1 MQLSRSHA
9 TLIGC
14 IAPICW
20 GMSVPFVRLVSEH
33 IGQPGGMILLCGL
46 ACVILACIFGCPRL
60 SHFSGKYL
68 FFGLTTAVACEI
80 CFTWALA
87 LSGGGTQ
94 TAEAGM
100 VNYLWPCLTMVFAV
114 IFNGQKAKWWIVFGF
129 ISCIYGVCTVLSG
142 PGGFDFMAMARNM
155 ESNPACY
162 LFALGSALSWASYSS
177 ITRALSH
184 GANPVVLIF
193 FINTCV
199 FIAMAA
205 AGVGEP
211 MHIDLEG
218 GVVVAVAAVVM
229 GLAYALWTIGM
240 MNGNMTVLAVVSYFT
255 PVLSCIFCWMFL
267 GAELSA
273 NFWKGVGFVVAGSLI
288 CWASTVFAKPKA

>member
-129 ISCIYGVCTVLSG
+129 VSCIYGVCTVLSG

-162 LFALGSALSWASYSS
+162 LFALGSALSWA
-177 ITRALSH
+177 
-184 GANPVVLIF
+184 
-193 FINTCV
+193 
-199 FIAMAA
+199 
-205 AGVGEP
+205 
-211 MHIDLEG
+211 
-218 GVVVAVAAVVM
+218 
-229 GLAYALWTIGM
+229 AYT
-240 MNGNMTVLAVVSYFT
+240 
-255 PVLSCIFCWMFL
+255 
-267 GAELSA
+267 
-273 NFWKGVGFVVAGSLI
+273 
-288 CWASTVFAKPKA
+288 

>member
-114 IFNGQKAKWWIVFGF
+114 IFNGQKAKWWMVDCLRVYFLHLRRLHGF
-129 ISCIYGVCTVLSG
+129 IR
-142 PGGFDFMAMARNM
+142 PR
-155 ESNPACY
+155 
-162 LFALGSALSWASYSS
+162 
-177 ITRALSH
+177 
-184 GANPVVLIF
+184 
-193 FINTCV
+193 
-199 FIAMAA
+199 
-205 AGVGEP
+205 
-211 MHIDLEG
+211 
-218 GVVVAVAAVVM
+218 
-229 GLAYALWTIGM
+229 GL
-240 MNGNMTVLAVVSYFT
+240 
-255 PVLSCIFCWMFL
+255 
-267 GAELSA
+267 
-273 NFWKGVGFVVAGSLI
+273 
-288 CWASTVFAKPKA
+288 

>member
-87 LSGGGTQ
+87 LSGGGT
-94 TAEAGM
+94 
-100 VNYLWPCLTMVFAV
+100 
-114 IFNGQKAKWWIVFGF
+114 
-129 ISCIYGVCTVLSG
+129 
-142 PGGFDFMAMARNM
+142 
-155 ESNPACY
+155 
-162 LFALGSALSWASYSS
+162 
-177 ITRALSH
+177 
-184 GANPVVLIF
+184 
-193 FINTCV
+193 
-199 FIAMAA
+199 
-205 AGVGEP
+205 
-211 MHIDLEG
+211 
-218 GVVVAVAAVVM
+218 
-229 GLAYALWTIGM
+229 
-240 MNGNMTVLAVVSYFT
+240 
-255 PVLSCIFCWMFL
+255 
-267 GAELSA
+267 
-273 NFWKGVGFVVAGSLI
+273 
-288 CWASTVFAKPKA
+288 